1 MGRPAIMTDGPEQ
14 LPEHELLARVFRA
27 LGDAT
32 RLRLLDVLS
41 EGGGATQSELMARV
55 GATQSRTS
63 EHLTCL
69 RWCGLVE
76 ARREGRAIRY
86 AISDT
91 HGPEMLRLA
100 RSFMAGNPLAV
111 GGSRASDAVVQER
124 EAAE

>member
-1 MGRPAIMTDGPEQ
+1 MTDGTEE
-14 LPEHELLARVFRA
+14 LPEHELIARVFRT

-32 RLRLLDVLS
+32 RLRLLDALS
-41 EGGGATQSELMARV
+41 EGGSATQSELMARV

-76 ARREGRAIRY
+76 ARRDGRAVRY
-86 AISDT
+86 AIADS
-91 HGPEMLRLA
+91 HALSLMQLA
-100 RSFMAGNPLAV
+100 REFMETNPNAV
-111 GGSRASDAVVQER
+111 GGSRPADLVVSEL